1 MKRFYS
7 ALAGLA
13 VLSCALVVLVLA
25 PSCAYAAEPVDTAA
39 EARAC
44 AGLVDPART
53 ACIDAAWD
61 QLDERTRA
69 SNKPHHPRPTT
80 PATPRPGVLNV

>member
-25 PSCAYAAEPVDTAA
+25 PSCAYADEAA

-44 AGLVDPART
+44 AGLTDPART

>member
-1 MKRFYS
+1 MKRFYT
-7 ALAGLA
+7 ALVGLA

-25 PSCAYAAEPVDTAA
+25 PSCAYAAEPADEAA

-61 QLDERTRA
+61 QLDARTRQ
-69 SNKPHHPRPTT
+69 SLQPKKPLPTT